1 MVEYHISPRD
11 DAAEKIEHYII
22 ENKLEPNAKIPSE
35 RDLCEMWG
43 INRTTLR
50 SAIKRLV
57 SSGKLYNKKGSGTFV
72 ADHKIIIDLHSI
84 ITLSDIDIRRNRL
97 LIEVISTK
105 IIESNKHISKEL
117 HVSLGTKVYEF
128 IRLIKVDRDPICFET
143 LYIPYDRFLDID
155 KFNLE
160 EEVLYKVMENRYN
173 TEISGGIRNVG
184 ISPLN
189 FVDADL
195 LNVENNSAVYILDGV
210 IFDKDNIPIIYMKS
224 MLRPDKVKFSS
235 SKIYK
240 YRGVQA

>member
-11 DAAEKIEHYII
+11 EAAEKIEYYII
-22 ENKLEPNAKIPSE
+22 ENKLEPHAKIPSE

-57 SSGKLYNKKGSGTFV
+57 SGGRLYNKKGSGTYV
-72 ADHKIIIDLHSI
+72 ADNKIIIDLHSI
-84 ITLSDIDIRRNRL
+84 ITLSDIDIRINRL
-97 LIEVISTK
+97 LIKVISTK

-117 HVSLGTKVYEF
+117 HVSLGTKIYEF
-128 IRLIKVDRDPICFET
+128 IRLISVDREPISFET
-143 LYIPYDRFLDID
+143 LYIPYDRFLGID
-155 KFNLE
+155 KYNLE
-160 EEVLYKVMENRYN
+160 EEALCKVMENRYN
-173 TEISGGIRNVG
+173 TVISGGNKNVG
-184 ISPLN
+184 ISPIN
-189 FVDADL
+189 FLDADF

-210 IFDKDNIPIIYMKS
+210 ICDKGNIPIIYMES
-224 MLRPDKVKFSS
+224 MVRPDKVKFSS